1 MDGDA
6 GAGAEYNP
14 GMRATTADPGRAV
27 LIAALALPLGACSL
41 PYVPPFTPPP
51 PAAVTHLAD
60 SAGRVVGNA
69 VFLQD
74 GGSVRILLDVF
85 GVAPGSKA
93 VHIHEVGQCDAPSFE
108 SAGAHFN
115 PDKKQHGTGN
125 PRGPHAGD
133 LPNVFV
139 EATGKGHLE
148 FTAKRVTLKKGAH
161 SLLDGKGTA
170 LVLHADADDM
180 RTDPDGDS
188 KGRVACGVIVRAQ

>member
-6 GAGAEYNP
+6 GAGPEYNP

-41 PYVPPFTPPP
+41 PYVPPFTSPP
-51 PAAVTHLAD
+51 PAAVAHLAD

-93 VHIHEVGQCDAPSFE
+93 VHIHEVGQCDPPSFD

-133 LPNVFV
+133 LPNIFV
-139 EATGKGHLE
+139 EPTGKGHLE
-148 FTAKRVTLKKGAH
+148 STAKRVTLKKGGH

-170 LVLHADADDM
+170 LVMHTDADDM

>member
-14 GMRATTADPGRAV
+14 RMRATIADPVRAV
-27 LIAALALPLGACSL
+27 LIAALSLPLGACSL
-41 PYVPPFTPPP
+41 PYVPPFTAPPL
-51 PAAVTHLAD
+51 AAVARLSD
-60 SAGRVVGNA
+60 SAGRAVGSA

-85 GVAPGSKA
+85 GVAPGSKG

-108 SAGAHFN
+108 SAGTHFN
-115 PDKKQHGTGN
+115 PDKKQHGIG
-125 PRGPHAGD
+125 RSGGPHAGD
-133 LPNVFV
+133 LPNILV

-148 FTAKRVTLKKGAH
+148 FTAKRATLKKGAH

-170 LVLHADADDM
+170 LVLHTDADDM
-180 RTDPDGDS
+180 RTDPDGNS
-188 KGRVACGVIVRAQ
+188 QGRVACGVIVRAR

>member
-27 LIAALALPLGACSL
+27 LIAALSLPLGACSL
-41 PYVPPFTPPP
+41 PYVPPFTSPPP
-51 PAAVTHLAD
+51 SAVAHLAD

-69 VFLQD
+69 V
-74 GGSVRILLDVF
+74 
-85 GVAPGSKA
+85 APGSKA
-93 VHIHEVGQCDAPSFE
+93 VHIHEVGECAAPSFE

-133 LPNVFV
+133 LPNIFV

-148 FTAKRVTLKKGAH
+148 FTAKRVTLEKGAH
-161 SLLDGKGTA
+161 SLLGGKGTA

>member
-1 MDGDA
+1 MNGDA

-14 GMRATTADPGRAV
+14 GMRATTADPVRAT
-27 LIAALALPLGACSL
+27 LIVALALPLGACSL
-41 PYVPPFTPPP
+41 PYVPPFTSPP
-51 PAAVTHLAD
+51 PAAVAHLAD

-93 VHIHEVGQCDAPSFE
+93 VHIHEVGECAAPSFE

-115 PDKKQHGTGN
+115 PDKKQHGTGS

-161 SLLDGKGTA
+161 SLLDGKGAA

>member
-1 MDGDA
+1 MQA
-6 GAGAEYNP
+6 SARP
-14 GMRATTADPGRAV
+14 ATTHGWWVRSSTVTGASGWSAASEIDQTGALLGR
-27 LIAALALPLGACSL
+27 
-41 PYVPPFTPPP
+41 
-51 PAAVTHLAD
+51 
-60 SAGRVVGNA
+60 
-69 VFLQD
+69 D
-74 GGSVRILLDVF
+74 GGSVRVLLDVF

-93 VHIHEVGQCDAPSFE
+93 VHIHEVGECDAPSFE

>member
-6 GAGAEYNP
+6 GAWAEYNP
-14 GMRATTADPGRAV
+14 GMRATTADPVRAV

-41 PYVPPFTPPP
+41 PYVPPFTSPP
-51 PAAVTHLAD
+51 PAAVAHLAD

-161 SLLDGKGTA
+161 SLLGGKGTA

>member
-1 MDGDA
+1 
-6 GAGAEYNP
+6 
-14 GMRATTADPGRAV
+14 MRVTTTDHGRAA
-27 LIAALALPLGACSL
+27 LIAALSLALGACSL
-41 PYVPPFTPPP
+41 PYVPGFTSPSPV
-51 PAAVTHLAD
+51 AVAHLSD
-60 SAGRVVGNA
+60 SGGRVVGNA

-74 GGSVRILLDVF
+74 GGNVRILLDVV
-85 GVAPGSKA
+85 GITPGSKA

-133 LPNVFV
+133 LPNIFV

-148 FTAKRVTLKKGAH
+148 FTAKHVTLKKGAH

-170 LVLHADADDM
+170 LVMHADADDM

-188 KGRVACGVIVRAQ
+188 RDRLACGVIVRAQ